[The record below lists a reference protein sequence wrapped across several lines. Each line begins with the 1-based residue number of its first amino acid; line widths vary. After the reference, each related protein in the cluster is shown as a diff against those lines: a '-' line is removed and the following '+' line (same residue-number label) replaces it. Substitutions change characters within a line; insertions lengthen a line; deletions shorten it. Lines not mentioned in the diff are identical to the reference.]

1 MAYINNTAFE
11 PRITNNRCEDLVN
24 ITGRYQEASADAV
37 CSAGM
42 LCVRVS
48 QLPNEGY
55 TGVYNENAWIM
66 NAAADSVTAND
77 VIYASNT
84 YEWPMVSGNNGNIWA
99 VGYSTLGLP
108 IPEGRDGTF
117 TRIDFN
123 GENVYR
129 FGVGNLSAALG
140 SNTYFTIANGLLTP
154 AASAPTD
161 NGAIYFELRGTGN
174 FTEGTRNSFG
184 YVDVVAKTVVA

>member
-1 MAYINNTAFE
+1 
-11 PRITNNRCEDLVN
+11 
-24 ITGRYQEASADAV
+24 
-37 CSAGM
+37 
-42 LCVRVS
+42 
-48 QLPNEGY
+48 
-55 TGVYNENAWIM
+55 
-66 NAAADSVTAND
+66 
-77 VIYASNT
+77 
-84 YEWPMVSGNNGNIWA
+84 MVSGNNGNVWA

-154 AASAPTD
+154 AASAPTA